1 MLAAATE
8 FACNSHW
15 RFFMVWRGIL
25 LLLATMVFTGCKPG
39 GVSPA
44 AQDKPE
50 DQPHDQATTE
60 TEGPKLLAP
69 GNAPA
74 AKASFPDVITS
85 STAYYTGGPQQ
96 GRPAD
101 GTLAEGTPVR
111 VISDAGSYSVVETA
125 DGIHAYV
132 STGAIGKDKPQLG
145 DK

>member
-1 MLAAATE
+1 
-8 FACNSHW
+8 
-15 RFFMVWRGIL
+15 MVWRGIL

-44 AQDKPE
+44 TQEKPE
-50 DQPHDQATTE
+50 DKSHDQSITT
-60 TEGPKLLAP
+60 TEGPKLVAP

-74 AKASFPDVITS
+74 AKAGFPDVITS

-111 VISDAGSYSVVETA
+111 VISDAGSYAVVETA
-125 DGIHAYV
+125 EGIHAYV
-132 STGAIGKDKPQLG
+132 STGAIGKAKPQLG

>member
-1 MLAAATE
+1 MI
-8 FACNSHW
+8 
-15 RFFMVWRGIL
+15 WRGIL
-25 LLLATMVFTGCKPG
+25 LLLSMVVFAGCKPA
-39 GVSPA
+39 SPPA
-44 AQDKPE
+44 DQEPTDK
-50 DQPHDQATTE
+50 DKSHSHDHSQAHSHHQSATE
-60 TEGPKLLAP
+60 TEGAQLVAP

-101 GTLAEGTPVR
+101 GTLAKGTPVR
-111 VISDAGSYSVVETA
+111 VIAAAGSYSVVETA

-132 STGAIGKDKPQLG
+132 STGAIGKDKPQLD

>member
-1 MLAAATE
+1 
-8 FACNSHW
+8 
-15 RFFMVWRGIL
+15 
-25 LLLATMVFTGCKPG
+25 
-39 GVSPA
+39 
-44 AQDKPE
+44 
-50 DQPHDQATTE
+50 
-60 TEGPKLLAP
+60 
-69 GNAPA
+69 
-74 AKASFPDVITS
+74 VITS

-111 VISDAGSYSVVETA
+111 VIAAAGSYSVVETA

>member
-1 MLAAATE
+1 
-8 FACNSHW
+8 
-15 RFFMVWRGIL
+15 MVWRGIL

-39 GVSPA
+39 SVSPA
-44 AQDKPE
+44 TQNKPE
-50 DQPHDQATTE
+50 DKPQDQSITA

-69 GNAPA
+69 GNAPT
-74 AKASFPDVITS
+74 AKASFPDVLTS
-85 STAYYTGGPQQ
+85 STAYYTTGPQQ

-111 VISDAGSYSVVETA
+111 VIAGAGSYSVVETA